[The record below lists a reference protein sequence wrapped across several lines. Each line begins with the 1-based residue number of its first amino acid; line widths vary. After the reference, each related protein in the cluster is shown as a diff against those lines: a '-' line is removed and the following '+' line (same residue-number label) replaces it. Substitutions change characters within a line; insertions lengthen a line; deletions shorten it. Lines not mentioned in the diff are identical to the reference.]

1 VQIGQAV
8 RDYQDFLSLP
18 AYRRQEENSSRR
30 WLLDRGKGP
39 TDDPIRRLVKFLL
52 PTKWTLSA
60 EEWARTQT
68 ISVPLRATQL
78 GLFIRW
84 YKLRPAEEE
93 DPSQPEMKGTS
104 PAIEHLARFILALV
118 SGATVIV
125 PMIIIVYDSS
135 KLKSVIT
142 TSVAV
147 LLFALFISLSTRSS
161 DQETLAAT
169 ATYAA
174 VLIVFVGTSGTVS
187 G

>member
-1 VQIGQAV
+1 VVVEIGQAV

-18 AYRRQEENSSRR
+18 TYRRQEDSSSRR
-30 WLLDRGKGP
+30 WLLGRGFGP

-52 PTKWTLSA
+52 PKKWTLSA
-60 EEWARTQT
+60 VEWERTQV
-68 ISVPLRATQL
+68 ISTPMGTRLS
-78 GLFIRW
+78 LFVRW
-84 YKLRPAEEE
+84 YKLTPPEEKDFE
-93 DPSQPEMKGTS
+93 LKGTS

-118 SGATVIV
+118 SGAAVIV
-125 PMIIIVYDSS
+125 PMIIIVYNSS

-142 TSVAV
+142 TTVAI

-161 DQETLAAT
+161 NQETLAAT